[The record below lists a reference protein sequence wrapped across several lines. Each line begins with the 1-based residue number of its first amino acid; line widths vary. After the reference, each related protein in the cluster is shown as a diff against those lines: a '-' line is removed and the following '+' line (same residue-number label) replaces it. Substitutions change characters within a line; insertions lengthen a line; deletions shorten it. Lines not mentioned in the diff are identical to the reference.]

1 MSTITATYCA
11 ICEKVSDAFD
21 SIISATSAMATAS
34 AAARLAN
41 AGYYKEAQTLMNTLK
56 DEK

>member
-11 ICEKVSDAFD
+11 VCDKVSDACD
-21 SIISATSAMATAS
+21 SIVSITSSMATAV
-34 AAARLAN
+34 AASRLAN
-41 AGYYKEAQTLMNTLK
+41 AGYYKEAQTLINTLK